1 MRVLVADDEAPAR
14 RRLVRMLGELGGIE
28 VVGEAADG
36 RAVLGMSER
45 LHPDL
50 ILLDIEM
57 PELEGISVA
66 RRLAAGSPAVIFVTA
81 HEEHAVSAFAVD
93 AVDYLV
99 KPVRR
104 ERLAEALRRARARRA
119 GLDEAIR
126 SSAEVARLEVRARLV
141 AHAGAAARFFDA
153 RRISHFWALEKYVA
167 FRADGDEHL
176 SAESLS
182 ALEARL
188 APFGFIRVH
197 RSHLVRRSSIREL
210 QAARGFSQARLDDG
224 RVVPVSRRLLGRLK
238 RQLDL

>member
-1 MRVLVADDEAPAR
+1 VRVLVADDEAPAR
-14 RRLVRMLGELGGIE
+14 RRLVRMLGDLGGIE

-50 ILLDIEM
+50 VLLDIEM

-66 RRLAAGSPAVIFVTA
+66 RRLAGSPAVIFVTA

-104 ERLAEALRRARARRA
+104 QRLAEALRRAQARRA

-126 SSAEVARLEVRARLV
+126 SSAEVTRLEARARLV
-141 AHAGAAARFFDA
+141 AHSGAAARIFDA
-153 RRISHFWALEKYVA
+153 RRIGHFWALEKYTA
-167 FRADGDEHL
+167 FCADGGEHL

-197 RSHLVRRSSIREL
+197 RAHLVRRSSIREL
-210 QAARGFSQARLDDG
+210 RAARGVSQARLDDG
-224 RVVPVSRRLLGRLK
+224 RIVPVSRRMLKRLK